1 MNILIINPMIYT
13 APLKGAP
20 IPRRESISDAMICN
34 LCMGF
39 INNGHKV
46 TLIASEEYK
55 PLKDERFDFDIIY
68 LKNSIAKYIPKFPHG
83 LPVLKGLRRYL
94 IENHS
99 KYDIVISSELFTFHS
114 VTAARVCPGK
124 LIIWQEF
131 GHHHRIFHKIPS
143 RIWHNTIV
151 RFFIKKKVIIVP
163 RSTVAQRFARQY
175 CDIVSDEI
183 INNSIDTNIFKYN
196 ENKEDYLIVVSR
208 LVPGKN
214 IKYILE
220 QYIKYIKK
228 SNSQMRLYI
237 VGDGPEREIL
247 EQYTKT
253 ENISNRI
260 IFLGSLEHRQF
271 ADLLSKA
278 KGFMCCTKQE
288 LNMISI
294 TEALACGTPIL
305 TNCIPQQHEM
315 ITDHNLGIAKDNWD
329 ENDIAK
335 LITNNKTYIN
345 NCKSVAE
352 SLSNNII
359 AQLIITIFN
368 KYRYNAT
375 NPSR

>member
-20 IPRRESISDAMICN
+20 IPRRESIGDTMICN
-34 LCMGF
+34 LCVGF
-39 INNGHKV
+39 INNGHNV

-55 PLKDERFDFDIIY
+55 PLKDEKFDFDIIY
-68 LKNSIAKYIPKFPHG
+68 LENSIARYIPKFPHG
-83 LPVLKGLRRYL
+83 MPVLKGLRKFL

-114 VTAARVCPGK
+114 ITAAKVCPDK

-143 RIWHNTIV
+143 IIWHNTIV
-151 RFFIKKKVIIVP
+151 RFFIKKRVIIVP
-163 RSTVAQRFARQY
+163 RSIVAQRFARQY
-175 CDIVSDEI
+175 CNIVSDEI
-183 INNSIDTNIFKYN
+183 VNNSVDTNIFKYN
-196 ENKEDYLIVVSR
+196 EHKEDYLIVVSR

-220 QYIKYIKK
+220 QYIRYIRK
-228 SNSQMRLYI
+228 SNSQLLLYI
-237 VGDGPEREIL
+237 VGDGPERGAL
-247 EQYTKT
+247 EKYTKD

-315 ITDHNLGIAKDNWD
+315 ITEYNLGIAKDNWN
-329 ENDIAK
+329 ENDIAE
-335 LITNNKTYIN
+335 LIANNKTYIN

-352 SLSNNII
+352 LLSNNIL

-375 NPSR
+375 NPGR

>member
-68 LKNSIAKYIPKFPHG
+68 LENSIAKYIPKFPHG

-114 VTAARVCPGK
+114 ITAARVCPEK

-131 GHHHRIFHKIPS
+131 GNHHPFAYEIPS

-163 RSTVAQRFARQY
+163 RSTVAQRFVRQY

-183 INNSIDTNIFKYN
+183 VNNSVDTNIFKYN
-196 ENKEDYLIVVSR
+196 EHKEDYLIVVSR

-220 QYIKYIKK
+220 QYIKYIRK
-228 SNSQMRLYI
+228 SNSQMLLYI
-237 VGDGPEREIL
+237 VGDGPERETL
-247 EQYTKT
+247 EKYTKD
-253 ENISNRI
+253 ENVSNRI

-305 TNCIPQQHEM
+305 TNCVPQQHEM
-315 ITDHNLGIAKDNWD
+315 ITENNLGIAKDNWD
-329 ENDIAK
+329 DNDIAE
-335 LITNNKTYIN
+335 LIANNKTYIN
-345 NCKSVAE
+345 NCKSIAG
-352 SLSNNII
+352 SLSNNVLSEQFINI
-359 AQLIITIFN
+359 HN
-368 KYRYNAT
+368 KMHKFRN
-375 NPSR
+375 